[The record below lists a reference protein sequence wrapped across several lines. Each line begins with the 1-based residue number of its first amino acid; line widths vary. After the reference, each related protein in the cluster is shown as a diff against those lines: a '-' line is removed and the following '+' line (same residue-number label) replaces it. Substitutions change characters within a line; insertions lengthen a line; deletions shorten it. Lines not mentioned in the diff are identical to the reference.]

1 MLPILAEDRL
11 IGTRIEKCVVERLIG
26 RGGYGLTFLAFDEEL
41 QEHRVVKVSNA
52 WAEDETGRK
61 RQEKSFIEEGLIL
74 SRLKHPQIV
83 TLRAQGERHG
93 HRYMVLD
100 YIQGFS
106 LKAALDIVG
115 ARCAEI
121 GCRWED
127 LLDPV
132 TATALVLSSLQPLEY
147 AHKANVHLPDREIFG
162 VAHRDISP
170 GNLILGVKGNE
181 KAKVILIDF
190 GTAKTDLSDT
200 TTVNHHL
207 VGTVPYM
214 SKARLQK
221 AATADQAAQHQAFWR
236 SYRETQN
243 DIHALG
249 ALFCQLLTG
258 KLPFA
263 GDTTPQIIVRVL
275 DPESYS
281 RIHREMGSAFPALAG
296 VLRKC
301 LVYFDFSLTV
311 DEQPY
316 QYPDASAMRQDL
328 EQAFSALSPG
338 RSLREVL
345 LEFSG
350 KLEEPA
356 RFSPPAARTG
366 RIPPHAESAEFVF
379 TDFPAPY
386 QPTLATGRPRSRK
399 PIALLVALIAALS
412 VAAVLVWNRIFD
424 VRSPAS
430 LPAAGLE
437 NLGPGAD
444 DGGPAPAVAD
454 KSRGGKKTQGRRKDR
469 GSSPAPIRTSP
480 ANPQAAVQGEA
491 DTALAGA
498 PEADG
503 NPVGMPPA
511 NASQAASQ
519 AYQAALEAGNQA
531 TDWGQEDF
539 IQVQT
544 LVREENPAAYEKLMA
559 WLAKVPD
566 SPDLL
571 LLKCQLI
578 LKRNPTS
585 LEARQ
590 ILAELQTAQPAFHHP
605 RVFHENAIY
614 MLWQVDAAQ
623 YEAQKTPAN
632 RVRVLKSANAYLS
645 EFASN
650 AGYAAKVQEIRSRLP
665 GFQEGARSGP

>member
-52 WAEDETGRK
+52 WAEDEAGRK

-132 TATALVLSSLQPLEY
+132 TATALVLSSLHPLEY

-281 RIHREMGSAFPALAG
+281 RIHREIGSAFPALAG

-301 LVYFDFSLTV
+301 LVYFDFTLPV

-328 EQAFSALSPG
+328 EQAFSALSQG

-356 RFSPPAARTG
+356 RFSPPPARTG
-366 RIPPHAESAEFVF
+366 RIPPQAESAEFVF
-379 TDFPAPY
+379 TDLPSPY
-386 QPTLATGRPRSRK
+386 QTALAIGHPRKRM
-399 PIALLVALIAALS
+399 PIAVLIGLIGALS
-412 VAAVLVWNRIFD
+412 VAAFLVWNRIFD
-424 VRSPAS
+424 VRSPS
-430 LPAAGLE
+430 HLPAAGLE
-437 NLGPGAD
+437 NLGPGTDA
-444 DGGPAPAVAD
+444 GGPDPAFED
-454 KSRGGKKTQGRRKDR
+454 KSRPRKKTPVRRKDKAASAGKAQTR
-469 GSSPAPIRTSP
+469 
-480 ANPQAAVQGEA
+480 QA
-491 DTALAGA
+491 D
-498 PEADG
+498 PEAAATDDAGLDTPGLPGDG
-503 NPVGMPPA
+503 NLVAMPSA
-511 NASQAASQ
+511 KASEAASE
-519 AYQAALEAGNQA
+519 AYQTALEAGNQA
-531 TDWGQEDF
+531 ADWGKEDF

-544 LVREENPAAYEKLMA
+544 LVREENPSAYEKLMA

-571 LLKCQLI
+571 MLKCQLI

-585 LEARQ
+585 GEARQ
-590 ILAELQTAQPAFHHP
+590 TLAELQTAQPAFHHP
-605 RVFHENAIY
+605 RVFHENTLY
-614 MLWQVDAAQ
+614 LLWQVDAAQ

-632 RVRVLKSANAYLS
+632 RVRALKSANAYLS
-645 EFASN
+645 EFAHN
-650 AGYAAKVQEIRSRLP
+650 AVYAAKVEEIRTRLP
-665 GFQEGARSGP
+665 GFQEGTRPSP